1 MVVALLYE
9 MQSPCNCFTLSLS
22 GSDSR
27 RSNSWRED
35 NDATMEIKV
44 SRRWRWWSW
53 RCFGDGDH
61 KHKMMMAIS
70 YHLYWLHVMLI
81 LYASYLALIDGSI
94 IRWSLTKI
102 SRWSVLPEYAPLRKF
117 FVLRH
122 HVMIGCDRLYVQI
135 QWVQNSCTR
144 GILRLNLTSLAYV
157 QIWPRNTETE
167 RSSVNHI
174 VDMINIVMFTI
185 ETTPSH
191 VMIGHGLVDLDHVI
205 T

>member
-1 MVVALLYE
+1 MV
-9 MQSPCNCFTLSLS
+9 SC
-22 GSDSR
+22 
-27 RSNSWRED
+27 
-35 NDATMEIKV
+35 
-44 SRRWRWWSW
+44 RWRWWSW
-53 RCFGDGDH
+53 RYFGDGDH
-61 KHKMMMAIS
+61 KYKMMMAIS
-70 YHLYWLHVMLI
+70 YHLYWLHVMFI
-81 LYASYLALIDGSI
+81 FYASYLALIDGSI
-94 IRWSLTKI
+94 IRWSPLNYQSI
-102 SRWSVLPEYAPLRKF
+102 SVLPEYAPLRKF

-185 ETTPSH
+185 ENHS
-191 VMIGHGLVDLDHVI
+191 ISRVDQTWFSWYGSRDHLDD
-205 T
+205 